1 MIEPN
6 HWRAFYKGYCFCNL
20 FRAFH
25 SVAKDNFFLLKFIK
39 AEEAG
44 NFKSSALTVSQNSVT
59 HLSIQSKGIPFK
71 IQSGGF
77 HIPGWTHHFHP
88 YSPSLT
94 KSLYFYLYYPKYPL
108 PLLLLHV
115 APNISLTHPLNQSQ
129 RASPDHLTA
138 FFHRQELK
146 MRVAIT

>member
-39 AEEAG
+39 SEEAG
-44 NFKSSALTVSQNSVT
+44 KFKSSVLTVSQNSVT
-59 HLSIQSKGIPFK
+59 HLSIQSKGIPFN

-77 HIPGWTHHFHP
+77 HIPGWTHHLHP

-94 KSLYFYLYYPKYPL
+94 TSTSTCTPQNIPL

-129 RASPDHLTA
+129 RASPDQLTA
-138 FFHRQELK
+138 FFHCQELK
-146 MRVAIT
+146 MRITIT

>member
-25 SVAKDNFFLLKFIK
+25 SVEKDKFIK

-77 HIPGWTHHFHP
+77 HIPGWTHHLHP
-88 YSPSLT
+88 YSASLT
-94 KSLYFYLYYPKYPL
+94 TSTSTCTLEKYPSE
-108 PLLLLHV
+108 LLLLHV
-115 APNISLTHPLNQSQ
+115 APNISLTNPLNQSR
-129 RASPDHLTA
+129 RASPDQLTA
-138 FFHRQELK
+138 FFHRQKLK
-146 MRVAIT
+146 MRVTITS